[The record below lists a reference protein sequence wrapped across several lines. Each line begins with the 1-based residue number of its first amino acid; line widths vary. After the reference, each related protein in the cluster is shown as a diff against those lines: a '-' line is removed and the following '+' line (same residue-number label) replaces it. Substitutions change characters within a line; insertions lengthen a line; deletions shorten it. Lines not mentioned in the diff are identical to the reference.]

1 MTAPSTSDD
10 PTLAGLEVGEAV
22 VTYGTLWTRRA
33 KRRSDERA
41 VLVEMARSSAR
52 RVDWAQSCLL
62 RQARILEAV
71 DHPRLPR
78 PLEVRRD
85 GDRAVLVFPDHGGH
99 RLDEILTRARNLP
112 LDATLAIGIQVA
124 GAVGA
129 MHRATEVHG
138 LVRPALIEITD
149 QGQLYLHGAGQL
161 PRGAERGRDEL
172 LELPQFMAPEMIL
185 GDEPSEGSDVF
196 LLGLLLYTCLAGQ
209 HPFDGDETGITQ
221 RIRHTEAPRLS
232 DVREGGT
239 PVPRDVEQIVRQCLS
254 KRLLDRHLDMSALQT
269 DLVRALRKRTAEPEE
284 ALIARALARAGLAED
299 PPPVR
304 RRHLVADALSEGKWL
319 PWAAGGAA
327 VLAFVGIVAG
337 FQSCGDE
344 GVVARSDPQGI
355 VSQPAQLRLLAH
367 PWAEVFVDG
376 ERVDVTPIGRP
387 VEVPPGRHVVAFR
400 HPNAPEITRTVE
412 VIAGQTVLLDVQ
424 MQIVRPEA
432 SNEAPDLPAGE
443 DATP

>member
-1 MTAPSTSDD
+1 VTVPQSSED
-10 PTLAGLEVGEAV
+10 PALAGLEMGGAV

-33 KRRSDERA
+33 TRSSDGRR
-41 VLVEMARSSAR
+41 VLVEMARASAR
-52 RVDWAQSCLL
+52 RIDWAQSSLL
-62 RQARILEAV
+62 RQARILDAV

-85 GDRAVLVFPDHGGH
+85 GDRTVLIFPDHHGH
-99 RLDEILTRARNLP
+99 RLDEILTRARTLP
-112 LDATLAIGIQVA
+112 VDATLAIGIQVA
-124 GAVGA
+124 GALGA
-129 MHRATEVHG
+129 MHRTTEVHG
-138 LVRPALIEITD
+138 LLRPAQVEITD

-161 PRGAERGRDEL
+161 PRGAERGRDDL

-221 RIRHTEAPRLS
+221 RIRHTEVPRLS
-232 DVREGGT
+232 KVRDGASPIPGE
-239 PVPRDVEQIVRQCLS
+239 VERIVRQCLS
-254 KRLLDRHLDMSALQT
+254 KRLLDRYLDMSAVQT
-269 DLVRALRKRTAEPEE
+269 ALVRALRRRTAVPEE
-284 ALIARALARAGLAED
+284 ALIARALARAGLADD

-319 PWAAGGAA
+319 PWVVGGAS
-327 VLAFVGIVAG
+327 VLLLGGIVLG
-337 FQSCGDE
+337 WRSCEDD
-344 GVVARSDPQGI
+344 GVVASRDPQGI
-355 VSQPAQLRLLAH
+355 ASQPAKLRLLAH
-367 PWAEVFVDG
+367 PWAEVFIDG

-400 HPNAPEITRTVE
+400 HPNAAKVTRTIE

-432 SNEAPDLPAGE
+432 SNEAPELPEGE
-443 DATP
+443 DASP